1 MKKYDKPSIEVL
13 EVEAEQLMDVS
24 LVNEDAEVEEG
35 GYYKDSREIDLF
47 GNE

>member
-13 EVEAEQLMDVS
+13 EVEAELMLDVS
-24 LVNEDAEVEEG
+24 LVNEDAEVEG

-47 GNE
+47 GDE

>member
-13 EVEAEQLMDVS
+13 EVEAELMLDVS
-24 LVNEDAEVEEG
+24 LVNEDAEVEG

>member
-24 LVNEDAEVEEG
+24 LVNENAEVEG

-47 GNE
+47 GDE

>member
-24 LVNEDAEVEEG
+24 LVNENATSTD
-35 GYYKDSREIDLF
+35 GYYDDSREIDLF
-47 GNE
+47 DED